1 MDSKRDES
9 HKLIPLFDQIVNTEG
24 KAVITPE
31 FRDITSNDMHI
42 IKAIGTEHPKKM
54 GEVAALLP
62 VTLGTLTIAVNGL
75 VKKGYVKRER
85 GTLDRRVV
93 YVSLSDKGKKAYQHY
108 QEFHKGM
115 LHAFTKDLSKEEIAK
130 LIQALQNLQDFFEE
144 YRKDEN

>member
-1 MDSKRDES
+1 MDSKRDDS
-9 HKLIPLFDQIVNTEG
+9 RKLIQLFDQIVNTEG

-31 FRDITSNDMHI
+31 FCDITSNDMHI

-93 YVSLSDKGKKAYQHY
+93 YVSLSEKGKKAHQHY
-108 QEFHKGM
+108 KEFHNGM
-115 LHAFTKDLSKEEIAK
+115 LQAFTKNLSQDEIAK
-130 LIQALQNLQDFFEE
+130 LIQALQNLQDYFETCQ
-144 YRKDEN
+144 KDGN